1 MINFWGRGVLK
12 CIIIV
17 IGRCTVLA
25 TGDVGEV
32 GGGVKF
38 SGVLVLDRKIL
49 ARTLR
54 VLCEEE

>member
-1 MINFWGRGVLK
+1 MYSVSNWGLSRGE
-12 CIIIV
+12 
-17 IGRCTVLA
+17 GR
-25 TGDVGEV
+25 

-38 SGVLVLDRKIL
+38 SGVLVLGRKIL